1 MRILLLASAYNSLTQ
16 RVHVELAYRNYEVS
30 LELALNDDMMTE
42 AAELYQPDVVIA
54 PFMKKV
60 IPETIW
66 SRYLCIVIHPG
77 IKGDRGPS
85 SLDWALLTNAKEW
98 GVTALQA
105 TGEMDLGDIWSSV
118 NFNMPE
124 QSKSCI
130 YRTEVAQAA
139 IEAIWQTLYR
149 FKCEQFV
156 PEALDYS
163 RDDVK
168 GCLRPF
174 IKQKDRAIDWLSD
187 STATI
192 ARKIRSADSQP
203 GVLDTIGTDEYY
215 LYGAHEEENLKGVP
229 GEIIAQQRGAI
240 CRATVDGAVW
250 ISHLKKK
257 KKGNQTFF
265 KLPAAIVLGDRL
277 KDIPEIPCPR
287 KVPSS
292 CKTYREIWY
301 EEKDEVGY
309 LHFAFYNGAMSTDQ
323 CDSLRTAF
331 LNACTRPTKVIVLM
345 GGHDF
350 WSNGI
355 HLNIIEATENPAEES
370 WRNINAMNDLVLA
383 ILTTTSH
390 LTIAAMQGNAAAG
403 GVMLALAADRVYA
416 RNGIVLNP
424 HYKRMGLYGSEYWT
438 YSLPKRVGLQKA
450 IELTENCMPMGTQVA
465 REIGL
470 IDDCS
475 ESHPVSFR
483 QHVRSIAQAIAHSP
497 DYEQQLALKTENRL
511 RDERFKPLD
520 EYRKEELEQMK
531 LNFYSSDESYHI
543 ARRNFVYK
551 IPPSQT
557 PAHLAKHRNLDSKSD
572 KCTVISAQPEVLSKS
587 QAYLSEVI
595 Y

>member
-1 MRILLLASAYNSLTQ
+1 
-16 RVHVELAYRNYEVS
+16 
-30 LELALNDDMMTE
+30 
-42 AAELYQPDVVIA
+42 
-54 PFMKKV
+54 
-60 IPETIW
+60 
-66 SRYLCIVIHPG
+66 
-77 IKGDRGPS
+77 
-85 SLDWALLTNAKEW
+85 
-98 GVTALQA
+98 
-105 TGEMDLGDIWSSV
+105 
-118 NFNMPE
+118 
-124 QSKSCI
+124 
-130 YRTEVAQAA
+130 
-139 IEAIWQTLYR
+139 
-149 FKCEQFV
+149 
-156 PEALDYS
+156 
-163 RDDVK
+163 
-168 GCLRPF
+168 
-174 IKQKDRAIDWLSD
+174 
-187 STATI
+187 
-192 ARKIRSADSQP
+192 
-203 GVLDTIGTDEYY
+203 
-215 LYGAHEEENLKGVP
+215 
-229 GEIIAQQRGAI
+229 
-240 CRATVDGAVW
+240 
-250 ISHLKKK
+250 
-257 KKGNQTFF
+257 
-265 KLPAAIVLGDRL
+265 
-277 KDIPEIPCPR
+277 
-287 KVPSS
+287 
-292 CKTYREIWY
+292 
-301 EEKDEVGY
+301 
-309 LHFAFYNGAMSTDQ
+309 
-323 CDSLRTAF
+323 
-331 LNACTRPTKVIVLM
+331 M